1 LFSHRFFTDTTLSF
15 LPLVIN
21 SLTFTSVKAC
31 SSLDF
36 SLHFYHPNS
45 LDLNDWL
52 YHEQTSEVGSGGKT
66 FSNGRVWSRDGQI
79 VAKMSQMGIM
89 RKWEEGEL
97 EELVRREKEKG
108 LKSKL

>member
-1 LFSHRFFTDTTLSF
+1 
-15 LPLVIN
+15 
-21 SLTFTSVKAC
+21 
-31 SSLDF
+31 
-36 SLHFYHPNS
+36 
-45 LDLNDWL
+45 
-52 YHEQTSEVGSGGKT
+52 
-66 FSNGRVWSRDGQI
+66 